1 MSVITQVYNALSEV
15 AVTTTGG
22 VTPTVFDLDE
32 LPQSVSTA
40 QLPCRLLLPVGN
52 EPGEGREGTFIAVG
66 TSMVIIWT
74 INDLMLWQPI
84 NQGTGLKEFAPE
96 LVDYAGKYIDAM
108 RTFGKCPYANTTL
121 ESVSISPGV
130 YEWPASS
137 GNNYAG
143 VKCQLQIREVL
154 SG

>member
-1 MSVITQVYNALSEV
+1 MSVITQVYDALSDV
-15 AVTTTGG
+15 VVTTTGG
-22 VTPTVFDLDE
+22 VTPRTYDLHE

-52 EPGEGREGTFIAVG
+52 EPGEGREGTFIAIG
-66 TSMVIIWT
+66 TGMTIIWT

-84 NQGTGLKEFAPE
+84 NQGSGLKEFASE

-108 RTFGKCPYANTTL
+108 RTFGKCPYADTTV
-121 ESVSISPGV
+121 ESVSISPGI
-130 YEWPASS
+130 YEWPAS
-137 GNNYAG
+137 GGTNYAG
-143 VKCQLQIREVL
+143 VMCQLQIREAL